1 MQRLFRAS
9 QKHRTLGGKG
19 GQGRCPIRLKS
30 RNSGGFDKQVNRT
43 CKRYRDCRNA
53 LVGGIGD
60 ACESA
65 AARISH
71 DEAGT
76 FFLIGFSE
84 RIDEAAFLGRL
95 AKREMAAAFVPI
107 GSEMRETDG
116 PRPASKLIVDYSSLS
131 LEEATQAA
139 SILAEAL
146 DAC

>member
-1 MQRLFRAS
+1 M
-9 QKHRTLGGKG
+9 
-19 GQGRCPIRLKS
+19 
-30 RNSGGFDKQVNRT
+30 
-43 CKRYRDCRNA
+43 
-53 LVGGIGD
+53 GGIGD

-76 FFLIGFSE
+76 FFLIEFSE

-95 AKREMAAAFVPI
+95 AKREMAAAFVSI

-131 LEEATQAA
+131 PEEATQAA
-139 SILAEAL
+139 SILAEAP